1 MIEHGNVAF
10 DISPDGETLVFSDAE
25 GDLWLFDLATKNTT
39 RLTSTAEWE
48 SSPSWAPDGK
58 TIVYV
63 SAAENGDHASIF
75 SRSIDDS
82 RIQRLTNDDQC
93 ADQAPCFA
101 PDGKT
106 IAFSRAH
113 LHRLYSMGGWTW
125 DHYDIYLIDAD
136 GSNLHR
142 LTNSKHYGM
151 NGVSFSTDSQEVL
164 FSADEDRAAD
174 TSKRTLFEV
183 ALDGTMTIHKPE
195 MDGEYCAWITDP
207 YSHAGGTG
215 YVFISDRV
223 EAFQYD
229 VLVMDGDSKKPRS
242 LGAIS
247 ASRYNGNP
255 VITRDGATVYFL
267 AGTEKNGA
275 VRSIYSLWS
284 VNYDGSNM
292 RQFADSSLFTTPASW
307 LPTPPT
313 D

>member
-1 MIEHGNVAF
+1 MYLLLRMEIMHR
-10 DISPDGETLVFSDAE
+10 FSQ
-25 GDLWLFDLATKNTT
+25 G
-39 RLTSTAEWE
+39 RLTTAESNVSQTMISVPIKLPVSLPTE
-48 SSPSWAPDGK
+48 RRSLSVGHIC
-58 TIVYV
+58 IVY
-63 SAAENGDHASIF
+63 
-75 SRSIDDS
+75 
-82 RIQRLTNDDQC
+82 
-93 ADQAPCFA
+93 
-101 PDGKT
+101 
-106 IAFSRAH
+106 
-113 LHRLYSMGGWTW
+113 YSMGGWTW

-267 AGTEKNGA
+267 AGTEQNGA

-284 VNYDGSNM
+284 VNYDGSDM